1 MENKEGEDKD
11 RRKEVRREGWNEVR
25 REGRNARSRGKQKE
39 WEQEGEE
46 EGCTDRWA
54 IRHSDTLLE

>member
-46 EGCTDRWA
+46 E
-54 IRHSDTLLE
+54 